1 MPAATT
7 GDLGFSRKPWY
18 RSKVGAKGRV
28 GQKVALSVALSILL
42 VVEVVSPSAP
52 RASAN
57 GGVILPVLDGSAA
70 VGETLSVSLNDWE
83 GREVEY
89 TWFRDDTAQRDGPGG
104 TSGDF
109 IRTSTYTLSQFDI
122 RAVISVRI
130 TGGDAPREGLFLETV
145 RVPSPASIS
154 SAVPTIE
161 GSTLV
166 GETLTADEGVW
177 ATGTSFNYRWM
188 RNGFAIVG
196 ATSPTYVLAPEDF
209 GTDISL
215 EVTGNLA
222 GHLTETRMSARTQ
235 AITSD
240 VLAVGTP
247 SPRGAAR
254 VGCQMTVVDGQWEA
268 GTTFEY
274 QWVLIDADGLETRVP
289 ESFGTTLDHFAFT
302 PSNDDIGMFL
312 ATEVRGSKEGKD
324 SRIVRSDPTP
334 QIIASTGSCVRSA
347 LASIRAPT
355 LVSSRTYEANDRLTV
370 SRMTV
375 GQSLAVDVG
384 QWPEGTTFEYTWIR
398 REVSREAENISQ
410 IFGTSSYRL
419 TADDL
424 GTTRQVNITVRLV
437 AFNPRVDRSSRTITF
452 PSFDVFPSLEGDKP
466 TISGEVGFGNTLTAE
481 PGDWTTEALEYQWY
495 RNDARIF
502 GAESV
507 TYTITDADWLSR
519 ISVQVTGRV
528 TFGSETNELRKP
540 ALSIRSARSAALPL
554 ATLSSATPQIS
565 GTRQVG
571 QVLTANPG
579 SWTAGTSFSYQWL
592 RGGVELEGETSQ
604 TYTVVLE
611 DATNR
616 ISVQVT
622 GSQRG
627 YEDRSRLSS
636 NPRISG
642 LALEAGSPSLSGVAE
657 VGQTLTVDPGTWTEG
672 TTITYAWVRDFLTT
686 VGTGSSYEVALGD
699 VGGRLAVVVRGSKT
713 YYEDTLRMTSETQTI
728 PVPDI
733 SGSTPTISGAAAV
746 NETLTAVTGSWTD
759 GATLSFQWLRGGEAI
774 AGATSETY
782 SVVLDDLSS
791 ALAVRVTGILEGY
804 NQAALTSE
812 TTDLVTLQVLAS
824 TTPTV
829 SGTAEVGETLT
840 AATGSWTDGTSFSYQ
855 WLRDGSE
862 ISGATNQAYEATVF
876 DVGSDLAVR
885 VSGSKDGF
893 ATTTLISSST
903 VAVPALTLASSTPT
917 VNGTAE
923 VGENLTAVV
932 TGWTAGVS
940 FVYQWQ
946 RDGIAIPGATET
958 IYLVAIEDVG
968 GQISVSVT
976 GSLVGYTADTLV
988 SAATTGVP
996 ELTLSSSTPSI
1007 LGEAEVGQT
1016 LTAVPGPWTQGA
1028 SLSYQWKRDDS
1039 PISGATKASYPVTI
1053 DDIGLQITVSVK
1065 GRKTGHTTVNVQSSS
1080 TPHVPVPTVQSVV
1093 PAVSG
1098 LLAVGETLEA
1108 IAGEWSEGTT
1118 FDYQWR
1124 RDGVNITGANS
1135 ASYQLTAA
1143 DFNTRISVRLVGEKL
1158 RHNSATRDSGS
1169 TVPIKR
1175 KLNTTRPTISGT
1187 SQIGQTLTAVTE
1199 LWNSGVSFSYEWLRD
1214 GASISGA
1221 TLSTYVVSAGD
1232 AGARISVRVT
1242 GSLDEHLTESLT
1254 SSATNAIPGPR
1265 GNNRPNRTEST
1276 EPVSPTPAQ
1285 PVAPVRA
1292 PIRSPLAGEGLLLDE
1307 TSEQTRR
1314 LPPLTATALVGGRAV
1329 TVVAEVLGNR
1339 RVQFKAGQI
1348 TIGLRPSS
1356 PESSV
1361 AGTSNAPAFVTPQG
1375 SSTDLEAT
1383 GFLPGSTVRA
1393 LLPFANGLVGELP
1406 TITVTEAG
1414 SLQLNID
1421 FSKPSLERPFPIGN
1435 HSIRILGLD
1444 DNGNQILVDIPIQIS
1459 QGDPSQELI
1468 SSSGQ
1473 QPSTAVGEVTALVA
1487 GEAEEIE
1494 RQFSSN
1500 RVGVRGE
1507 GWSMELSADDSGGT
1521 TEVLS
1526 FETNTPKIAR
1536 GSGFLPGTRADIWIF
1551 STPTLIGS
1559 AEVDDDGLFIANF
1572 TLDGLLVSAGPHTL
1586 QIQGVGD
1593 DGYVRAVN
1601 LGVEVVE
1608 PLDTAAIEP
1617 QVGDFSLWLLSGIFA
1632 TLLLFSVL
1640 LVFRR
1645 ARSNRR

>member
-1 MPAATT
+1 MGVIA
-7 GDLGFSRKPWY
+7 
-18 RSKVGAKGRV
+18 
-28 GQKVALSVALSILL
+28 
-42 VVEVVSPSAP
+42 PSTP

-57 GGVILPVLDGSAA
+57 GDVTLPVLDGSAV
-70 VGETLSVSLNDWE
+70 VGETLSVSLNGWAD
-83 GREVEY
+83 REVFY
-89 TWFRDDTAQRDGPGG
+89 TWFRDGLTLRDGPGG
-104 TSGDF
+104 GSGNF
-109 IRTSTYTLSQFDI
+109 IRTSTYTLSQPDI
-122 RAVISVRI
+122 RAVITVRI
-130 TGGDAPREGLFLETV
+130 EATDPIESLFLETV

-154 SAVPTIE
+154 SAVPTID

-177 ATGTSFNYRWM
+177 TSGTSFSYRWL

-196 ATSPTYVLAPEDF
+196 ATSSTYVLAPEDF
-209 GTDISL
+209 GTSISL
-215 EVTGNLA
+215 EVTGNLT
-222 GHLTETRMSARTQ
+222 GHLTETRMSAGTQ
-235 AITSD
+235 AVTSTT
-240 VLAVGTP
+240 LMAG
-247 SPRGAAR
+247 SPVPIVGAAR
-254 VGCQMTVVDGQWEA
+254 VGCQISAEPGQWEL

-274 QWVLIDADGLETRVP
+274 QWVLIDDDGLETRVL
-289 ESFGTTLDHFAFT
+289 ESFGTTFGHFAFT
-302 PSNDDIGMFL
+302 PTNDHIDMFL
-312 ATEVRGSKEGKD
+312 ALEVRGTKEGKD
-324 SRIVRSDPTP
+324 SRIVRSDHTP

-347 LASIRAPT
+347 LVPIRAPT
-355 LVSSRTYEANDRLTV
+355 LLSSRTYEANDNLFV
-370 SRMTV
+370 PRMTV
-375 GQSLAVDVG
+375 GQSLSVDIG
-384 QWPEGTTFEYTWIR
+384 QWPEGTTFEYTWLR
-398 REVSREAENISQ
+398 SQENISQ
-410 IFGTSSYRL
+410 SIGANSYQI
-419 TADDL
+419 TADDVGAKIDAQVRAYHPGFGSVSRSL
-424 GTTRQVNITVRLV
+424 GG
-437 AFNPRVDRSSRTITF
+437 FE
-452 PSFDVFPSLEGDKP
+452 VFPALEGDVP

-495 RNDARIF
+495 RNNSPIF
-502 GAESV
+502 GARSS

-519 ISVQVTGRV
+519 LSVEVTGRV
-528 TFGSETNELRKP
+528 THGSVTNDFLKP

-565 GTRQVG
+565 GTRRVG

-592 RGGVELEGETSQ
+592 REGVELEGETSQ

-616 ISVQVT
+616 ISVRAT

-627 YEDRSRLSS
+627 YLDRSETSS
-636 NPRISG
+636 NLRISG
-642 LALEAGSPSLSGVAE
+642 LVLEAGSPSLSGVAE

-672 TTITYAWVRDFLTT
+672 TTITYAWVRDFGTT

-713 YYEDTLRMTSETQTI
+713 YYDDNVRITSETQTI

-759 GATLSFQWLRGGEAI
+759 GAALSFQWLRDGEAI

-782 SVVLDDLSS
+782 TVVLDDLSS

-804 NQAALTSE
+804 NQATLTSE
-812 TTDLVTLQVLAS
+812 TTDPVTLQALTS

-829 SGTAEVGETLT
+829 TGTAEVSETLT
-840 AATGSWTDGTSFSYQ
+840 ASTGSWTDGTSFSYQ
-855 WLRDGSE
+855 WLRDGGE
-862 ISGATNQAYEATVF
+862 ISGAENQTYEVTVF
-876 DVGSDLAVR
+876 DVDSELSVR

-893 ATTTLISSST
+893 ATTTLTSSGT
-903 VAVPALTLASSTPT
+903 AAVPALTLTSSTPT
-917 VNGTAE
+917 ITGSAE
-923 VGENLTAVV
+923 VGENLAAVV

-940 FVYQWQ
+940 FVYQWR

-958 IYLVAIEDVG
+958 TYLVAIEDVG

-1016 LTAVPGPWTQGA
+1016 LTAVPGLWTQGS
-1028 SLSYQWKRDDS
+1028 SLNYQWERDDN
-1039 PISGATKASYPVTI
+1039 PISGATEASYLVAI
-1053 DDIGLQITVSVK
+1053 DDIGTQITVSVR
-1065 GRKTGHTTVNVQSSS
+1065 GRKAGYTTVTVQSSS
-1080 TPHVPVPTVQSVV
+1080 TPSVPVPTVQSVV
-1093 PAVSG
+1093 PAISG

-1118 FDYQWR
+1118 FSYQWR
-1124 RDGVNITGANS
+1124 RDGTNISGANS
-1135 ASYQLTAA
+1135 VTYQLAES
-1143 DFNTRISVRLVGEKL
+1143 DLNTQISVRLVGEKL
-1158 RHNSATRDSGS
+1158 RYNSATRDSS
-1169 TVPIKR
+1169 PTVPIKR

-1187 SQIGQTLTAVTE
+1187 SQIGQTLTVATE
-1199 LWNSGVSFSYEWLRD
+1199 LWNPGVSFSYQWLRG

-1221 TLSTYVVSAGD
+1221 TLSTYVVTPED
-1232 AGARISVRVT
+1232 AGARISARVT
-1242 GSLDEHLTESLT
+1242 GALDGYLTESLT
-1254 SSATNAIPGPR
+1254 SLATNLIPGL
-1265 GNNRPNRTEST
+1265 GGDNRPNREESGP
-1276 EPVSPTPAQ
+1276 PVSQIPAQ
-1285 PVAPVRA
+1285 TVAPAR
-1292 PIRSPLAGEGLLLDE
+1292 PSIRSPLVGEGRLLDQ
-1307 TSEQTRR
+1307 TSEQTRG
-1314 LPPLTATALVGGRAV
+1314 LPPLTATALVGGRPV

-1348 TIGLRPSS
+1348 TIDLRPSS

-1361 AGTSNAPAFVTPQG
+1361 AGTSNSPAFVTPQG

-1421 FSKPSLERPFPIGN
+1421 FSKPSLARPFPIGN

-1459 QGDPSQELI
+1459 QADPSPELI

-1617 QVGDFSLWLLSGIFA
+1617 QAGDLSLWLLAGIFA

-1640 LVFRR
+1640 LAFRR

>member
-1 MPAATT
+1 MPASTT

-18 RSKVGAKGRV
+18 RSKVGIKGRV
-28 GQKVALSVALSILL
+28 GQKVAISVALSILL
-42 VVEVVSPSAP
+42 VVEVVAPGAP

-89 TWFRDDTAQRDGPGG
+89 TWFRDDRAQRDGPGG

-130 TGGDAPREGLFLETV
+130 TGGDAPVGGLFLETV

-254 VGCQMTVVDGQWEA
+254 VGCQMSVVDGQWEA

-289 ESFGTTLDHFAFT
+289 ESFGTTLAHFAFT

-324 SRIVRSDPTP
+324 SRTVRSDTSPA
-334 QIIASTGSCVRSA
+334 IVASTGSCIQAVLGHS
-347 LASIRAPT
+347 RAPT

-375 GQSLAVDVG
+375 GQALAVDVG

-398 REVSREAENISQ
+398 REVSQRENISQ

-424 GTTRQVNITVRLV
+424 GRRQVSITVRLV

-466 TISGEVGFGNTLTAE
+466 TISGEVGFGSTLTAE
-481 PGDWTTEALEYQWY
+481 SGDWSTEDIEYQWY
-495 RNDARIF
+495 RNDARIS

-554 ATLSSATPQIS
+554 ATLRSATPQIS
-565 GTRQVG
+565 GALEVG
-571 QVLTANPG
+571 QVLTANPRT
-579 SWTAGTSFSYQWL
+579 WTAGTDFSYQWL
-592 RGGVELEGETSQ
+592 RDGIELEGETGQ

-616 ISVQVT
+616 ISVRVT

-627 YEDRSRLSS
+627 YRDRSETSAIRLV
-636 NPRISG
+636 PG
-642 LALEAGSPSLSGVAE
+642 LLLARGSPTISGVAE
-657 VGQTLTVDPGTWTEG
+657 VGETLTIDPGTWTDGTTFTFRWFRGAGDQIQEG
-672 TTITYAWVRDFLTT
+672 TQ
-686 VGTGSSYEVALGD
+686 SSYVVTPADGGKELSVA
-699 VGGRLAVVVRGSKT
+699 VIGSKT
-713 YYEDTLRMTSETQTI
+713 HYQTSLIFSDKTDAI
-728 PVPDI
+728 PVPNLTT
-733 SGSTPTISGAAAV
+733 STPTVSGTAALDQ
-746 NETLTAVTGSWTD
+746 TLTAVTGSWTD
-759 GATLSFQWLRGGEAI
+759 GAAFSYQWLRDGEAI
-774 AGATSETY
+774 AGATAQTY
-782 SVVLDDLSS
+782 SVVEDDVGSV
-791 ALAVRVTGILEGY
+791 LAVRVTGTLEFY
-804 NQAALTSE
+804 NQAALTSDA
-812 TTDLVTLQVLAS
+812 TDLVTLQVLAS

-903 VAVPALTLASSTPT
+903 VAVPALTLTSSTPT
-917 VNGTAE
+917 VNGNAE

-958 IYLVAIEDVG
+958 TYLVAIDDVG

-976 GSLVGYTADTLV
+976 GSLVGHTTETLV

-996 ELTLSSSTPSI
+996 ELTLSSATPSI
-1007 LGEAEVGQT
+1007 QGEAEVDQT
-1016 LTAVPGPWTQGA
+1016 LTAAPGLWTQGA
-1028 SLSYQWKRDDS
+1028 SLSYQWKRGGN
-1039 PISGATKASYPVTI
+1039 PISGATTASYLVAV
-1053 DDIGLQITVSVK
+1053 DDIGVQITVSVR
-1065 GRKTGHTTVNVQSSS
+1065 GRKAGHTTLDVRSNP
-1080 TPHVPVPTVQSVV
+1080 TPVVPVPTVQGVV

-1108 IAGEWSEGTT
+1108 IAGEWSEGAT

-1135 ASYQLTAA
+1135 AAYQLTEA
-1143 DFNTRISVRLVGEKL
+1143 DFNTQISVRLVGEKL
-1158 RHNSATRDSGS
+1158 RYNSATRDSGL
-1169 TVPIKR
+1169 TVPIMR

-1187 SQIGQTLTAVTE
+1187 SQIGQTLTGVTE
-1199 LWNSGVSFSYEWLRD
+1199 SWNSGVSYSYQWLRD

-1221 TLSTYVVSAGD
+1221 TLSTYVVSPGD

-1242 GSLDEHLTESLT
+1242 GALDEHLTETLT
-1254 SSATNAIPGPR
+1254 SLATNAIPGPR
-1265 GNNRPNRTEST
+1265 GNNRPNRTESIP
-1276 EPVSPTPAQ
+1276 PVSQAPTQ
-1285 PVAPVRA
+1285 DVAPVR
-1292 PIRSPLAGEGLLLDE
+1292 PTIRSPGAGEGGTPDQ

-1314 LPPLTATALVGGRAV
+1314 LPPLTATALVGGRPV
-1329 TVVAEVLGNR
+1329 TVVAEALDNR
-1339 RVQFKAGQI
+1339 SAKFQAGQI
-1348 TIGLRPSS
+1348 TVDLRLSS
-1356 PESSV
+1356 LESSV
-1361 AGTSNAPAFVTPQG
+1361 AGSSNAPALVTPQG
-1375 SSTDLEAT
+1375 SLTELKAT
-1383 GFLPGSTVRA
+1383 GFFPGSTVRA
-1393 LLPFANGLVGELP
+1393 SLPFANGLVGELP
-1406 TITVTEAG
+1406 NITASETG
-1414 SLQLNID
+1414 SLELNID
-1421 FSKPSLERPFPIGN
+1421 FSEPSLARPFPIGN
-1435 HSIRILGLD
+1435 HSIRIIGLD
-1444 DNGNQILVDIPIQIS
+1444 DNGDQILVDIPIKIS
-1459 QGDPSQELI
+1459 QADPSPELI
-1468 SSSGQ
+1468 SGSGQ
-1473 QPSTAVGEVTALVA
+1473 QPLTALGEVTALVA

-1494 RQFSSN
+1494 RQISSN
-1500 RVGVRGE
+1500 RVGVRGTD
-1507 GWSMELSADDSGGT
+1507 WSMELSSDDSEPT
-1521 TEVLS
+1521 NEILS

-1536 GSGFLPGTRADIWIF
+1536 GDGFLPGTRADIWIF
-1551 STPTLIGS
+1551 SSPILIGS
-1559 AEVDDDGLFIANF
+1559 AEVDDDGRFIANF
-1572 TLDGLLVSAGPHTL
+1572 TLDGLLVIAGAHTL
-1586 QIQGVGD
+1586 QIQGIGG
-1593 DGYVRAVN
+1593 DGYVRSMN
-1601 LGVEVVE
+1601 LGVEVLD
-1608 PLDTAAIEP
+1608 PLDISPGEPPGLGFSPWLPVGGLTAL
-1617 QVGDFSLWLLSGIFA
+1617 V
-1632 TLLLFSVL
+1632 LFGALAV
-1640 LVFRR
+1640 VRR
-1645 ARSNRR
+1645 ARSEQS